1 MTAGLV
7 LLLLGLSAAPPEV
20 APAAFPLGEIVPRVE
35 CSGDPSHSYALYLP
49 KAWSASRKW
58 PLLYLYDPGKNG
70 PRAAE
75 HFREAAERYGWIL
88 VSSNDTQ
95 SDGPLAP
102 NVAAVKAMWSD
113 ANRRFPIDPRR
124 VYAGGFSGGARTAC
138 LLAQK
143 MTGGVAGVIASGAGF
158 PDGSPPEKG
167 MRFAVFGAVGNVDFN
182 YGEMRRL
189 DRTLGKLGAAHRL
202 AVFEGGHSWCP
213 APVCQEAVE
222 WMEIQAMKIGSRA
235 RDGALVE
242 HLFQD
247 ALAKAAALEKAG
259 RTTQAFLRY
268 SEISEDFSGLVDTN
282 GADAPRA
289 RLGGLDAV
297 RKERAVEDRREEA
310 EAKLADR
317 LWADLTA
324 ALHSDPPLPLRAIV
338 NQVQVPRL
346 RHDSGP
352 DRPEPE
358 RLSAQRVLEQIFVQ
372 AALYLPRD
380 FAAKHDF
387 LRAELA
393 IRLAAELKP
402 DRAGVAWYNL
412 ACFRALAGDRKGAIA
427 TLREAVAKG
436 FRDVA
441 QIEADPDLVSLRE
454 ERGYRAIVADL
465 KERPTS

>member
-1 MTAGLV
+1 MRADLL

-20 APAAFPLGEIVPRVE
+20 APAVFPPGQIVPRVE

-49 KAWSASRKW
+49 KAWSENRKW

-75 HFREAAERYGWIL
+75 YFREAAERYGWIL

-143 MTGGVAGVIASGAGF
+143 MTGDVAGVIASGAGF

-189 DRTLGKLGAAHRL
+189 DRTLGKLGATHRL

-213 APVCQEAVE
+213 APVCGEAVE
-222 WMEIQAMKIGSRA
+222 WLELQAMKSGTRA
-235 RDGALVE
+235 KDPELAGRLLRDRLARAALLENGGKPPEAYVAYAE
-242 HLFQD
+242 TAEDFRGLADTKD
-247 ALAKAAALEKAG
+247 ADAAA
-259 RTTQAFLRY
+259 
-268 SEISEDFSGLVDTN
+268 
-282 GADAPRA
+282 A
-289 RLGGLDAV
+289 RLGAQAAIRKTLAERQKLEESESRRVGRLWKDLQTALATEPLPPPAAV
-297 RKERAVEDRREEA
+297 ASRLGV
-310 EAKLADR
+310 AKL
-317 LWADLTA
+317 
-324 ALHSDPPLPLRAIV
+324 LRESA
-338 NQVQVPRL
+338 PE
-346 RHDSGP
+346 
-352 DRPEPE
+352 RPEPE
-358 RLSAQRVLEQIFVQ
+358 RLSAKRVIAQIFVQ
-372 AALYLPRD
+372 AAFYVPREL
-380 FAAKHDF
+380 AAKHDF
-387 LRAELA
+387 ARAELLA
-393 IRLAAELKP
+393 RVAAELAP
-402 DRAGVAWYNL
+402 DRAGAAFYNL

-427 TLREAVAKG
+427 TLREAIAKG

-454 ERGYRAIVADL
+454 ERAYRAIVADL